1 MMYIYPA
8 VIHEEDSFWLEFPDL
23 EGCQTCGNTL
33 EETLCNAQEALGL
46 YLASLTENG
55 QPLPK
60 ASALSEIAAE
70 NGQTTYISTDINK
83 YRRNTRAVKKMVSLP
98 EWLADEADANNISLS
113 KTLQDALKKRLS
125 IV

>member
-46 YLASLTENG
+46 YLASLT
-55 QPLPK
+55 
-60 ASALSEIAAE
+60 E

>member
-1 MMYIYPA
+1 MYIYPA

-60 ASALSEIAAE
+60 ASYYEAKSSSFIWRK
-70 NGQTTYISTDINK
+70 K
-83 YRRNTRAVKKMVSLP
+83 YRA
-98 EWLADEADANNISLS
+98 
-113 KTLQDALKKRLS
+113 
-125 IV
+125 